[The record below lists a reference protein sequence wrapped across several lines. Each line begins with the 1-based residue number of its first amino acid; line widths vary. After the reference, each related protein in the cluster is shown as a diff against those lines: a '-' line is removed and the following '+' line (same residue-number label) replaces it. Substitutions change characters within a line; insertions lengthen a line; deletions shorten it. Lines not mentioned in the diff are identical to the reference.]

1 MLSNYL
7 KIALRNLTKRKVYSL
22 VNIGGMAMGIAAF
35 ILILEYVSL
44 EKSVDKFHDNINKT
58 FRLLN
63 EGPKGEM
70 WQQHAPGWVNLIKKE
85 IPEIKSFCRF
95 DDGNGRGIVTQLDKN
110 ISFKEEKVSY
120 ADGNF
125 FNFFSFPLLKGQP
138 ADFDKP
144 NVVFISENHAKKY
157 FGNENPLGKSLILNN
172 QFGSLNYVVGGV
184 FSNIGENSS
193 IRFDMFFSLQTLQ
206 NPSNLNGND
215 WAALDNLDS
224 QFIDIYFS
232 LQENADYVKVEDKL
246 NNLRKIHDK
255 DSDGSIFRLQPF
267 AEVHLASSLNDKAP
281 HSGDVKYVYMLLGI
295 AFLIL
300 LIAWFNY
307 INLSTASAIKRAGEV
322 GVRKVVGATQNN
334 LIYQFLVESVLINL
348 IAITLAILMI
358 FGIQP
363 LFNKLMDKTMSILN
377 LADSPVWVLSLLALI
392 VGSMAVGTY
401 TAYLLSKF
409 NPIQTLKGK
418 FSKSNKGAFLRKSLV
433 VSQFGISVAL
443 VLTTVLIYSQL
454 QYMRNKD
461 KGLDLEQ
468 LMVINGPEIGK
479 DSTIVARQTA
489 FFNELEKQTFIKD
502 FAGSQSVPSK
512 GYNFRTGGFTQP
524 ASKPGDET
532 KSYAF
537 SIVSERYFDAYG
549 IDLVAGRNFTKSECD
564 VEWNDNSK
572 VILNETAIENLG
584 FESAEQAIRTKI
596 KWDERYLE
604 IVGVIKDYNHLSLKT
619 KIDPIIFYPQT
630 SSGFITIR
638 LTPENLSTKIALLE
652 KLYKKYFSGN
662 PFEFTFI
669 DENFYNSYASEQ
681 QYGSLFTMA
690 SVWAIFIACLGLFGL
705 ATFTVESRTKEI
717 GLRKVLGGSVLSIS
731 SDLYKDFI
739 ILIGIALVISTPFTY
754 IFMDRWLDN
763 FPYRTNISWLH
774 FLITVVIAM
783 GFSILAMSY
792 QVIRAALMNPVKS
805 LRSE

>member
-1 MLSNYL
+1 MYSNYP
-7 KIALRNLTKRKVYSL
+7 KIAFRNLFKNKVYSL
-22 VNIGGMAMGIAAF
+22 VNIGGMAMGITAF

-44 EKSVDKFHDNINKT
+44 EKSVDKFHSNINLT
-58 FRLLN
+58 YRLLN
-63 EGPKGEM
+63 ESTKGEM

-85 IPEIKSFCRF
+85 IPEITSFCRF
-95 DDGNGRGIVTQLDKN
+95 DDGNGRGIVTYAEKN
-110 ISFKEEKVSY
+110 LAFKEEKVSY

-125 FNFFSFPLLKGQP
+125 FDFFSFPLILGEAQ
-138 ADFDKP
+138 DFNHA
-144 NVVFISENHAKKY
+144 NVVFISENHARKY
-157 FGNENPLGKSLILNN
+157 FGNENPIGKLLVLNN
-172 QFGSLNYVVGGV
+172 QFGTQNYTVGGV
-184 FSNIGENSS
+184 FSDMGEHSS

-215 WAALDNLDS
+215 WAALDNIDS
-224 QFIDIYFS
+224 QYIDIYFS
-232 LQENADYVKVEDKL
+232 IQGQSDYKKVEGKL
-246 NNLRKIHDK
+246 NNLRKIHDR

-267 AEVHLASSLNDKAP
+267 TEVHLASSINDKAP
-281 HSGDVKYVYMLLGI
+281 HTGDVKYIYMLLGI

-307 INLSTASAIKRAGEV
+307 INLSTANSLKRAGEV
-322 GVRKVVGATQNN
+322 GVRKVVGATQKN

-348 IAITLAILMI
+348 IAVALALILI
-358 FGIQP
+358 FMIQP
-363 LFNKLMDKTMSILN
+363 LFNKLMDKPMTLTNLLDAPIWSFSFLGLILG
-377 LADSPVWVLSLLALI
+377 SL
-392 VGSMAVGTY
+392 GVGTY

-418 FSKSNKGAFLRKSLV
+418 FSKSNTGVFLRKSLV
-433 VSQFGISVAL
+433 VSQFGISVGL

-461 KGLDLEQ
+461 HGLNLDQ
-468 LMVINGPEIGK
+468 LLVINGPEVGK
-479 DSTIVARQTA
+479 DSTLVNRETA
-489 FFNELEKQTFIKD
+489 FFNELEKQSFIKD

-537 SIVSERYFDAYG
+537 SIVGDRYFNAYG
-549 IDLVAGRNFTKSECD
+549 IQFIAGRNFTKSECD
-564 VEWNDNSK
+564 VEWNDNNK
-572 VILNETAIENLG
+572 VILNETALTELG
-584 FESAEQAIRTKI
+584 FASAEDAIRTKI

-604 IVGVIKDYNHLSLKT
+604 VIGVIQDYNHLSLKS

-638 LTPENLSTKIALLE
+638 LTPENMSDKIASLE
-652 KLYKKYFSGN
+652 KIYQKYFTGN

-669 DENFYNSYASEQ
+669 DQNFYHSYASEQ
-681 QYGSLFTMA
+681 QYGSLFTTA

-717 GLRKVLGGSVLSIS
+717 GIRKVLGGSVLSIS
-731 SDLYKDFI
+731 SALYKDFMM
-739 ILIGIALVISTPFTY
+739 LIVIALVISMPMTY
-754 IFMDRWLDN
+754 VFLDHWLDN
-763 FPYRTNISWLH
+763 FPYRTQITWIH
-774 FLITVVIAM
+774 FLITVVVAI

-792 QVIRAALMNPVKS
+792 QVLQAAFMNPVKS
-805 LRSE
+805 LRTE